1 MLVASRDPFH
11 AGTNHPSTP
20 PGGAPKLARA
30 MSALQIV
37 GTLLAIPVGL
47 GSAYSMYRANF
58 SAEASCQSLRANI
71 IMILD
76 KGENASARHMLVRRD
91 VETFERSCGA
101 VDPDAT
107 AAFKL
112 LLAADKS
119 PAVAAARRVETQPK
133 PAELKA
139 AETKPAES
147 KPVERKAEPRAES
160 AAKQPAPAVV
170 APVQQ
175 DAAASDGQ
183 WLEAV
188 RSALVAH
195 TPEAA
200 PVAEPKAAEVK
211 AQESKAEPKAEPKVV
226 KAAPAR
232 PRDPQ
237 TPDTDSARPVPSAAP
252 TLPPPTAV
260 ANVPQPA
267 ADDGHPVPPGAIPD
281 AVPKNEERSESMLGA
296 LISHIPI
303 VGPALVR

>member
-11 AGTNHPSTP
+11 AGANHASPP
-20 PGGAPKLARA
+20 PGGVPKLARA
-30 MSALQIV
+30 MSALQIA

-58 SAEASCQSLRANI
+58 SVEASCQSLRANI

-119 PAVAAARRVETQPK
+119 PAVATARRVETQPK
-133 PAELKA
+133 PV
-139 AETKPAES
+139 ES
-147 KPVERKAEPRAES
+147 KPVERKAEPRAET
-160 AAKQPAPAVV
+160 AAKQPAATPAVV
-170 APVQQ
+170 APMQQ

-195 TPEAA
+195 TPEPA
-200 PVAEPKAAEVK
+200 PAGEPKAVEVK
-211 AQESKAEPKAEPKVV
+211 APEPKATEPKVAKV
-226 KAAPAR
+226 TPAPMR
-232 PRDPQ
+232 PAPQ
-237 TPDTDSARPVPSAAP
+237 DTQPLVLDSARVAPAP
-252 TLPPPTAV
+252 TLPPPTSV
-260 ANVPQPA
+260 ANAPQPA

-281 AVPKNEERSESMLGA
+281 AVPKSDERNESMLGA

>member
-1 MLVASRDPFH
+1 MLVASRDPYH
-11 AGTNHPSTP
+11 AGANHASTP
-20 PGGAPKLARA
+20 PGGGPKLARA

-76 KGENASARHMLVRRD
+76 KGDNASARHMLVRRD

-119 PAVAAARRVETQPK
+119 PTAVAARQPK
-133 PAELKA
+133 SV
-139 AETKPAES
+139 ES
-147 KPVERKAEPRAES
+147 KPVERKAEPRAET
-160 AAKQPAPAVV
+160 AAKQPAASPAVV

-175 DAAASDGQ
+175 DAAVSDGQ

-195 TPEAA
+195 VPDPAPAAAA
-200 PVAEPKAAEVK
+200 PAAQPK
-211 AQESKAEPKAEPKVV
+211 AQESKAEPKVV
-226 KAAPAR
+226 KLAPAR
-232 PRDPQ
+232 PAPQ
-237 TPDTDSARPVPSAAP
+237 EIQPLVLDRVAP
-252 TLPPPTAV
+252 TLPPPTSV
-260 ANVPQPA
+260 ANAPAPA

-281 AVPKNEERSESMLGA
+281 AVPKNEERNESLLGA